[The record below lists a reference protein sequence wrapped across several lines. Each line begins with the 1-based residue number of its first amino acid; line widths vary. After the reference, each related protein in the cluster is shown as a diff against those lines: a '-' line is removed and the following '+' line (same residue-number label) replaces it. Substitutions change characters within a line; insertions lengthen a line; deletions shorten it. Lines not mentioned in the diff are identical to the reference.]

1 MNLKKIEPQI
11 KAPRVTS
18 LEGVST
24 YGCAIRVVWESR
36 TARFRH
42 DKRRFVKNEDAVSIT
57 LGFILMLSITVLVF
71 SAIILSFYTLSQ
83 QSEKAAMR
91 ESFDILGSGLAIRI
105 TTVDTLA
112 NITNYYGGT
121 VNSLEYEFSIPA
133 SIANEGYSINITNST
148 KQIIL
153 EADNG
158 ATSWVPF
165 NTSSSIR
172 EKKIYSNARDYKL
185 TYDKTENM
193 IKIEEQ

>member
-1 MNLKKIEPQI
+1 MKKIEPQI
-11 KAPRVTS
+11 KAPRVTP

-42 DKRRFVKNEDAVSIT
+42 DERRFVKNEDAVSIT

-83 QSEKAAMR
+83 QSEKVAMR

-105 TTVDTLA
+105 TTVDTIV
-112 NITNYYGGT
+112 NMTNYYGGA

-133 SIANEGYSINITNST
+133 SIANEGFSINITNST

-153 EADNG
+153 ESDDG

-165 NTSSSIR
+165 NTSSDLMQTT
-172 EKKIYSNARDYKL
+172 IYSSAQDYKFN
-185 TYDKTENM
+185 YSNNM
-193 IKIEEQ
+193 IRIEEQ